1 VPHDPATRRSVGAW
15 RAGRSDCP
23 ARASSQ
29 VPRGRKLVED
39 AEGDLPSSA
48 SVAASLAVLAG
59 IAASDAACFAALGRR
74 SRGQSHHAAGA
85 LLKQI
90 APGGT
95 KAAQAFSRL
104 IDLKDTAHYGIINV
118 TASKL
123 KNALRDASQLV
134 DFAAQVLNR

>member
-1 VPHDPATRRSVGAW
+1 MTPRREDRSEPGGRAEAT
-15 RAGRSDCP
+15 
-23 ARASSQ
+23 ARLVQARKFLE
-29 VPRGRKLVED
+29 VAKLVED
-39 AEGDLPSSA
+39 AEGDLPSSV

-74 SRGQSHHAAGA
+74 SRGQSRHAAEA

-90 APGGT
+90 VPGGA
-95 KAAQAFSRL
+95 KAAQAFGRL

-118 TASKL
+118 TPTKL
-123 KNALRDASQLV
+123 KNALRDASHLA

>member
-1 VPHDPATRRSVGAW
+1 MTPRREDRSERGGRAEAT
-15 RAGRSDCP
+15 
-23 ARASSQ
+23 ARLTQARKFLE
-29 VPRGRKLVED
+29 VAKLVED

-74 SRGQSHHAAGA
+74 SRSQSHHAAGA

-118 TASKL
+118 TGPRL

-134 DFAAQVLNR
+134 DFGARVLNR

>member
-1 VPHDPATRRSVGAW
+1 MTPRREDRSEPGGRAEAT
-15 RAGRSDCP
+15 
-23 ARASSQ
+23 ARLTQARKFLE
-29 VPRGRKLVED
+29 VAKLVED

-74 SRGQSHHAAGA
+74 SRGQSHHAAEA
-85 LLKQI
+85 LLTQI

-104 IDLKDTAHYGIINV
+104 VDLKDTAHYGIINV
-118 TASKL
+118 TPLKL
-123 KNALRDASQLV
+123 RSALRDASQLV